1 MLMRHGPSTRSHRL
15 RIGRVFCCSERRPD
29 VKKMQLRYIFVGHN
43 ETPVVD
49 LQDDEFVVAAE
60 HEGLQWW
67 VYVAKDVTA
76 EETP

>member
-1 MLMRHGPSTRSHRL
+1 
-15 RIGRVFCCSERRPD
+15 
-29 VKKMQLRYIFVGHN
+29 MQLRYIFVGHN